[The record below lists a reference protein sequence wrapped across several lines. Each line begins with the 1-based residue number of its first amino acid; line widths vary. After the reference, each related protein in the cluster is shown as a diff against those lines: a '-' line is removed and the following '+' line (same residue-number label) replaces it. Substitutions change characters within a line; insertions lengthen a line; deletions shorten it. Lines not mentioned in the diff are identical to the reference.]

1 MSEIDINIVGL
12 DPARLSEIKQQA
24 ASEGRLLA
32 TAPHYSDIDWLEAH
46 QSEMCIPAFWWRYS
60 QPFQRLLAE
69 LRKGTIGNLLAIK
82 VKVALPASET
92 SQICPAGLDIC
103 QIIAGSEPINCRISR
118 PTPHSEHSILELKF
132 ASGLF
137 TSSVQIGQ
145 VATRPPSLHLRVV
158 GDTGILQAELFGPM
172 VNISSETG
180 WQYQPYMQ
188 HPVEVLWAARHQ
200 PDELF
205 PTVQQ
210 ALVIAYAL
218 S

>member
-1 MSEIDINIVGL
+1 MSEMKPSIVGL
-12 DPARLSEIKQQA
+12 EPERLSEMQQQA

-32 TAPHYSDIDWLEAH
+32 TAPHYSDVAWLEAH
-46 QSEMCIPAFWWRYS
+46 QSETCIPAFWWRYS

-69 LRKGTIGNLLAIK
+69 LRKGTIGSLLAVK
-82 VKVALPASET
+82 VKVALPNPEASH
-92 SQICPAGLDIC
+92 ICPAGLDIC
-103 QIIAGSEPINCRISR
+103 QIIAGSWPTNSRINR
-118 PTPHSEHSILELKF
+118 PTPASAHSILEMKF

-137 TSSVQIGQ
+137 ASSVQIGQ

-172 VNISSETG
+172 VNISGAVG
-180 WQYQPYMQ
+180 WQFQPYIE
-188 HPVEVLWAARHQ
+188 HPMEALWAVRHQ

-205 PTVQQ
+205 PTTQQ
-210 ALVIAYAL
+210 ALAIAYAL